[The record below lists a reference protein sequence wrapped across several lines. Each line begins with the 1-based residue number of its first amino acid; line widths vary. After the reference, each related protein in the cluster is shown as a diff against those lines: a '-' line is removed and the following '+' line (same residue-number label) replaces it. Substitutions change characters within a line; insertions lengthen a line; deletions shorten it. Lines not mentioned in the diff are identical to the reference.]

1 MFNVEKSGFVRGQY
15 VGYGGGTVWKIR
27 KGVGFWIAHDQN
39 NKLPH
44 LTSDTLKGI
53 SMILTAMDTKIK
65 TNYQPK
71 TGALCGCIP
80 GIQRDN
86 CAQCEGTGQ
95 IIDFAK
101 IRAKNVKTNPAA
113 MRKITQDDMNSAAR
127 GLKMISMPA
136 DELKQ
141 LIADGKASPNFA
153 GKVIGAAA
161 KQILAA
167 KSRVGLLPIFR
178 GGAKLEMRH
187 IKAKR
192 NPAPK
197 SGALK
202 YGRIPLSDN
211 HQFVWISGND
221 GEISGH
227 IELPNGAVMSK
238 TYGFWRTNDAQ
249 KAANLAEGLFLPH
262 QSAYK
267 KNPDIHVDINSHNAR
282 ASRNVKTNPSR
293 IKYDKK
299 RRKPG
304 KFFYCVMHKTGK
316 GGNWGSLAFFP
327 DTEKGKTFAIDYAKR
342 MKKIN
347 PSHWFVVTRKV
358 K

>member
-167 KSRVGLLPIFR
+167 KSRVGLL
-178 GGAKLEMRH
+178 
-187 IKAKR
+187 R